1 MKSKLIILLISSI
14 IIFYGAINIP
24 TPTTANILL
33 SEDWPDITASQPVK
47 ELNTL
52 HPSNSTFSATFNTAY
67 ATSDLC
73 VTSNC
78 ITSNPVLT
86 SSPTQ
91 TPEILDNVQN
101 FTSKPTAE
109 PTTEL
114 TAKPTIKPTIKPTA
128 SPHKHQYAFIN
139 VEPSCTTDG
148 KMIYKCNCGKLYFKI
163 IPQIGHHYKCVETKE
178 STVMEVGYTTY
189 QCSRCNN
196 TYTTKLPAVQ
206 GAVNTD
212 MCGKSL
218 WLQPLKHEKY
228 YDFMSQVFTLLRQKV
243 TYKDIHKYQIALP
256 DDTNQLITDW
266 FSSAYYY
273 VAYHFSYAIN
283 TDKNSNESW
292 IIWADELDYQTLDVI
307 SAECTRILKELN
319 ITSNTTQKEAII
331 RINEYLRT
339 TRYYQYDKSKIDGSL
354 YNSIFNEA
362 AVCHNYAI
370 AFQMLCLHAGIE
382 CYYYSSK
389 TMTHAWNKVYFSDG
403 TYYWVD
409 PCWNDAKRPNRYLL
423 ITTEQLLKDHSL

>member
-1 MKSKLIILLISSI
+1 MKSKLIIPLISSI
-14 IIFYGAINIP
+14 IIFCGAINI
-24 TPTTANILL
+24 TTSTTANIIS
-33 SEDWPDITASQPVK
+33 SEDWPNITASQPIK

-52 HPSNSTFSATFNTAY
+52 YSSDSTFSATFNTAC

-73 VTSNC
+73 VTSG
-78 ITSNPVLT
+78 PVLQ

-91 TPEILDNVQN
+91 TPEILNNVQN
-101 FTSKPTAE
+101 FTSE
-109 PTTEL
+109 P
-114 TAKPTIKPTIKPTA
+114 TAKPTITPTA
-128 SPHKHQYAFIN
+128 SPHKHQYVVIN
-139 VEPSCTTDG
+139 VKPLCTTDG
-148 KMIYKCNCGKLYFKI
+148 KIIYQCDCGESYFEI
-163 IPQIGHHYKCVETKE
+163 IPQVGHHYKCVETKE

-228 YDFMSQVFTLLRQKV
+228 YDFTSQVFTLLRQKV
-243 TYKDIHKYQIALP
+243 TYKDIHKYPIALP
-256 DDTNQLITDW
+256 DNTKQLITDW

-273 VAYHFSYAIN
+273 AAYYCSYTIS

-319 ITSNTTQKEAII
+319 ITSDTTQKEAII

-362 AVCHNYAI
+362 AVCHNYAL

-382 CYYYSSK
+382 CDYYSSK
-389 TMTHAWNKVYFSDG
+389 TMVHAWNKVYFSDG